1 MVCFKWFVKIELD
14 SPEGVRTNISCMNCL
29 LWPVLYAILPLT
41 DLYFFDLLCYMMY
54 ISVELKAK
62 NDNFA
67 VINTIVKH
75 KSYEKI

>member
-1 MVCFKWFVKIELD
+1 
-14 SPEGVRTNISCMNCL
+14 MNCL
-29 LWPVLYAILPLT
+29 LWLVLYVIVPLT
-41 DLYFFDLLCYMMY
+41 YLHFFDLLCYMMY
-54 ISVELKAK
+54 ISVKLKAK

>member
-1 MVCFKWFVKIELD
+1 
-14 SPEGVRTNISCMNCL
+14 MNCL
-29 LWPVLYAILPLT
+29 LWPVLYDILPLT

>member
-1 MVCFKWFVKIELD
+1 MIC
-14 SPEGVRTNISCMNCL
+14 S
-29 LWPVLYAILPLT
+29 LWLGLYVIVPLT
-41 DLYFFDLLCYMMY
+41 YLYFFDLLCYMMY